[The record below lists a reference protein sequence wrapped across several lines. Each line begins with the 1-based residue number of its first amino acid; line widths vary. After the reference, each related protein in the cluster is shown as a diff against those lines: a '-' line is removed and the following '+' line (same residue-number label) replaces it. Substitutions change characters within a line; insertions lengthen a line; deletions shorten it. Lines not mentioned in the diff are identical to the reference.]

1 VNGFDKLSNEEWKE
15 VVAQLRHR
23 LRGYQGRLPHFTSV
37 DDVISEALAKYG
49 KKQLEEPGIPG
60 IVNFL
65 HKVAQDLIVDS
76 YRKSARHKSAPI
88 DDAAAS
94 HAKETDRAIFARTYV
109 NQLISRSPTR
119 DKKFWNAL
127 LDVAR
132 SGSMK
137 WPFQEAAKALGVKA
151 KDVQSFKKRAKRAAE
166 NRDRAEAEA
175 VLSNSSAHNGRG
187 GRDSDRDE
195 DAAAS
200 CALVTEKW

>member
-1 VNGFDKLSNEEWKE
+1 MNGFDKLSNDEWKE
-15 VVAQLRHR
+15 VIAQLRHR

-49 KKQLEEPGIPG
+49 KKQLDEPGLLG

-65 HKVAQDLIVDS
+65 HKVSQDLIVDS
-76 YRKSARHKSAPI
+76 YRKSARQKSAPV
-88 DDAAAS
+88 DEAVTQTRES
-94 HAKETDRAIFARTYV
+94 DRTIFAQTYV
-109 NQLISRSPTR
+109 NQLISRASAR
-119 DKKFWNAL
+119 DKRFWNAL

-166 NRDRAEAEA
+166 NRDSAQAEA
-175 VLSNSSAHNGRG
+175 VLA
-187 GRDSDRDE
+187 
-195 DAAAS
+195 
-200 CALVTEKW
+200 TEKW